1 MRRTYDG
8 AAVRVLASGDLVD
21 GGLRPFTRHRAL
33 DVPTA
38 LLVAEEAMLFD
49 AAELPALIEAAH
61 RLTRRSPRGVLP
73 GALRALASRLSTR
86 AWPRLTNNGYPTR
99 ASSCASFLRNRVDLR
114 LRLRAACMKQ
124 PHRALARKQL
134 SICSSCTQP
143 SPARTLASGSAGG

>member
-1 MRRTYDG
+1 MIEAIAARRTYDG

-86 AWPRLTNNGYPTR
+86 AGTRPVDAPRALPGPSKAAR
-99 ASSCASFLRNRVDLR
+99 
-114 LRLRAACMKQ
+114 RAAG
-124 PHRALARKQL
+124 RG
-134 SICSSCTQP
+134 
-143 SPARTLASGSAGG
+143 TLADHVRWGCRRIRCPVCG